1 MAENTDEIS
10 STVRTLSE
18 DELSILLQK
27 ATTLSEAM
35 PYIREF
41 QNETVV
47 VKYGGAAMEN
57 ADLKRLVVQD
67 VVLLSLMGM
76 KPVLVHGG
84 GPEISSMM
92 DRLGLEPKFVRGMR
106 VTDASAMQVVE
117 MVLSRVRGELV
128 ANINAKGGKAVGLSG
143 KDGGLL
149 KCRKLLA
156 AGEGDEPAQD
166 YGFVGE
172 VTEVN
177 IEVIRVLQ
185 EKRFIPVVSPIAM
198 DLGGQSYNINADLA
212 AADIAGALNAR
223 KFVLLTDVRGV
234 LRDPKDAS
242 TLIPSIEKHDVLR
255 LREQGIIGGGMIP
268 KTSACLRALDRGV
281 RKAHILDGRL
291 PHALLLELLTDAGVG
306 TEIMNKK

>member
-1 MAENTDEIS
+1 MSDGKSIS
-10 STVRTLSE
+10 DADLNLLLS
-18 DELSILLQK
+18 K
-27 ATTLSEAM
+27 AATLSEAM

-41 QNETVV
+41 QGETIV

-57 ADLKRLVVQD
+57 AQLKRQVVED
-67 VVLLSLMGM
+67 VVLLSLIGM

-92 DRLGLEPKFVRGMR
+92 DRLGLEPKFVQGMR
-106 VTDASAMQVVE
+106 VTDADAMQVVE

-149 KCRKLLA
+149 RCRKLEA
-156 AGEGDEPAQD
+156 KEGAD

-177 IEVIRVLQ
+177 PEVIRVLD
-185 EKRFIPVVSPIAM
+185 ERRFIPVISPIAM
-198 DLGGQSYNINADLA
+198 DETGQSYNINADLA
-212 AADIAGALNAR
+212 AADLAGAIKAR

-234 LRDPKDAS
+234 LRDPADAS
-242 TLIPSIEKHDVLR
+242 TLIPTVSKDEVLR
-255 LREQGIIGGGMIP
+255 LREEGVIKGGMIP
-268 KTSACLRALDRGV
+268 KTTACLRALDKGV
-281 RKAHILDGRL
+281 KKAHILDGRL
-291 PHALLLELLTDAGVG
+291 PHALLLELLTDSGVG
-306 TEIMNKK
+306 TEISGG